1 MDMLKSWL
9 LVIVLVPL
17 LGWALTR
24 PIRKTVM
31 PDLLTRGTEQ
41 ILAQWR
47 DALLAYKTDEGQF
60 PPGDLKETVNESR
73 MSALTE
79 DNKAQKEYLDRD
91 GVAFAGLIP
100 IDAWETHLIFDPMRN
115 GDQSHILS
123 AGPDKIVGTP
133 DDLDSTNVTNL
144 HLPVPVDPNDERV
157 RRKAPK

>member
-1 MDMLKSWL
+1 MLKSWL

-24 PIRKTVM
+24 PMRKSAM

-47 DALLAYKTDEGQF
+47 DALLAYKADEGQF
-60 PPGDLKETVNESR
+60 PPEEDKGSSTESR
-73 MSALTE
+73 LAALTTE
-79 DNKAQKEYLDRD
+79 NKAQKEYLDRD
-91 GVAFAGLIP
+91 SVAFAGVIP
-100 IDAWETHLIFDPMRN
+100 IDAWGTHLFFDLTRT
-115 GDQSHILS
+115 GDQSHVTS
-123 AGPDKIVGTP
+123 AGPDKMLGTP